1 VVGPTVFISQGDDAV
16 HASMRLLFGEWL
28 AGQRLPNRWPA
39 PKQSISGCLIIEDQ
53 LIKGGGA
60 VTLGKSA
67 GLSEPRRAAAL
78 HWPRDAHGI
87 DAADAGVAL
96 DCWCLV

>member
-1 VVGPTVFISQGDDAV
+1 MAGRSATSEPLASAEAV
-16 HASMRLLFGEWL
+16 DFRM
-28 AGQRLPNRWPA
+28 
-39 PKQSISGCLIIEDQ
+39 LIIEDQ

-67 GLSEPRRAAAL
+67 GLSEPGRAAAL

-96 DCWCLV
+96 DCRCLV